1 MPSRTGRLL
10 RARVNSILD
19 GIQMTGYQQTYT
31 LKFFLLY
38 NWMSYLL
45 KEFVNLNGNPV
56 TIAECV
62 KTQLRPSLMAKG
74 YFIFGIRHRSY
85 WALIYTTIIYTPFK
99 KTTIFFLKKRRHV
112 TSLSDQHSI
121 LSIQHFPKYLKTW
134 NTLLT
139 TRKDSTNFCLSITH
153 FLYLKGGHFDTKFD
167 KKYSRLMDPE
177 VLLEDNGVIFDDYD
191 HFLIDDPV
199 IDPQKDGD
207 LNIHNPDM

>member
-10 RARVNSILD
+10 GARVNSILD
-19 GIQMTGYQQTYT
+19 GIQMTGYKQTYI

-62 KTQLRPSLMAKG
+62 KTQLRTSLMAKG

-85 WALIYTTIIYTPFK
+85 WALIYTTIK
-99 KTTIFFLKKRRHV
+99 KTRNFFLKKRWHV

-139 TRKDSTNFCLSITH
+139 TRRDTTKFCLSITCS
-153 FLYLKGGHFDTKFD
+153 LYFEGGHFDTKFGR
-167 KKYSRLMDPE
+167 KYVRLMDQIRRQSAS
-177 VLLEDNGVIFDDYD
+177 GQRTY
-191 HFLIDDPV
+191 
-199 IDPQKDGD
+199 G
-207 LNIHNPDM
+207 